1 MGETYHLRLRASIR
15 DWWATQRTH
24 HSFCRTLGRFFVVLW
39 EFARD
44 SMPEQRRRRYGDI
57 DYDWEYRVDTTSAT
71 VTWRD
76 RLVGGFQS
84 PYQPTEPVLFREMLA
99 SLAINFSD
107 FTFIDM
113 GSGKGRVLL
122 MASDWSFRRILGV
135 ELLPELHR
143 IAMENLLKYRSNSQQ
158 CVEMQSICADARQ
171 FVFPAE
177 PTVLYLFNPLAEEG
191 LRQLIGNLE
200 LSIRRNPRVVYV
212 LYHNPMLEHVFAD
225 STVLKKMSGTHQ
237 YSVYRN

>member
-1 MGETYHLRLRASIR
+1 MGETHHLRLGASVR

-24 HSFCRTLGRFFVVLW
+24 RSFCRTLSMFFVVLW
-39 EFARD
+39 EFARE
-44 SMPEQRRRRYGDI
+44 STPEQRRRRYGDI

-71 VTWRD
+71 VSWRD
-76 RLVGGFQS
+76 HLLGMFQS
-84 PYQPTEPVLFREMLA
+84 PYQPTEPVLFREMLG

-107 FTFIDM
+107 FTFIDL

-122 MASDWSFRRILGV
+122 MASDRPFRRILGV

-143 IAMENLLKYRSNSQQ
+143 VAMENRLKYQSDSQQ
-158 CVEMQSICADARQ
+158 CVRIESICADARQ

-177 PTVLYLFNPLAEEG
+177 PSVLYLFNPLAEEG
-191 LRQLIGNLE
+191 LRQLLGNLE

-212 LYHNPMLEHVFAD
+212 LYHNPALQHVFAD
-225 STVLKKMSGTHQ
+225 SPVLKKISGTHQ
-237 YSVYRN
+237 YSVYKN